1 MKKCALYIILI
12 AGIITACNTTPGDG
26 RRNNDK
32 FIEHNSS
39 CTLLLDTASNNSPKY
54 ECNISI
60 KTIESDNKE
69 RMDKINNSIIATIF
83 GSENGDL
90 TATVDTFMAN
100 IRSDYYDL
108 LPEYLNEKH
117 INENA
122 PWFNFSYDLKTNV
135 EYGRGGTIIYE
146 IYNYTYNGGAHP
158 HTIYTYINFNPESG
172 NEIYL
177 ADIFKEGY
185 EEYLCNRLTDALADK
200 IGATSR
206 KDIKE
211 KGYLTFNDI
220 YPTENFIM
228 KKDSILF
235 FYNTYDI
242 APYSMGTTTL
252 GFTYD
257 ELSEI
262 MK

>member
-1 MKKCALYIILI
+1 MLFELFQRYRDYETV
-12 AGIITACNTTPGDG
+12 GIVA
-26 RRNNDK
+26 RNGIG
-32 FIEHNSS
+32 FI
-39 CTLLLDTASNNSPKY
+39 
-54 ECNISI
+54 
-60 KTIESDNKE
+60 
-69 RMDKINNSIIATIF
+69 
-83 GSENGDL
+83 
-90 TATVDTFMAN
+90 VD
-100 IRSDYYDL
+100 I
-108 LPEYLNEKH
+108 
-117 INENA
+117 
-122 PWFNFSYDLKTNV
+122 
-135 EYGRGGTIIYE
+135 YGNR
-146 IYNYTYNGGAHP
+146 NHV
-158 HTIYTYINFNPESG
+158 SLCG

-220 YPTENFIM
+220 YPTENFMM

-235 FYNTYDI
+235 FYNAYDI
-242 APYSMGTTTL
+242 APYCMGTTTL